1 MSSLPFPIAAFIA
14 GLISF
19 LSPCVL
25 PLVPAYVS
33 LISGAG
39 VEELKSAQ
47 GRLMRRVM
55 VNSSAFIVGFSIVFI
70 TLGAI
75 STEIGQLASSYK
87 HTLSIVAG
95 VVVILFGLH
104 LTGIFRIKALY
115 ADARLHGVKGS
126 STPVGAFV
134 IGFAFAFGWTPCL
147 GPILTIILGFA
158 SQEDTLV
165 KGILLL
171 AVYSLG
177 LAVPFLLTSLLMER
191 FLKFYT
197 RFRSHMHALE
207 VASGG
212 LMIALGVLLVIGRFT
227 LISTWLSFL
236 GRFEVGL
243 ESVAIKSSGVAVAI
257 LAALVALVLYLVFR
271 RRPAKP
277 ESQPGGPATNRNPL
291 ALVVV
296 AVVIA
301 GMLFFG
307 FHVARRAA
315 PQRVGQAP
323 DTAKAAE
330 APDFTLESL
339 DGKSMRLSDLRGKA
353 VLLNFWATWC
363 APCKIEMPW
372 FVELQNEYGPQG
384 LQIVGVAMDD
394 SAKEDIA
401 KFAKDMGVNYPV
413 LLGKEAVGDAYGGVP
428 ALPESFFISRDG
440 KIVDRILGLEG
451 KADIEDAVKKAL
463 KARPETSP
471 TTAAGTQAQK

>member
-1 MSSLPFPIAAFIA
+1 MPMSNLPLPLAAFVA

-25 PLVPAYVS
+25 PLVPGYVS

-39 VEELKSAQ
+39 IEELKSAQ
-47 GRLMRRVM
+47 GQLMRRVM
-55 VNSSAFIVGFSIVFI
+55 VNSIGFILGFSIVFI
-70 TLGAI
+70 TLGAV
-75 STEIGQLASSYK
+75 STEIGQLAASYK

-95 VVVILFGLH
+95 VVVIIFGLH
-104 LTGIFRIKALY
+104 LTGIFKIKALY
-115 ADARLHGVKGS
+115 ADARLHSVKGS
-126 STPVGAFV
+126 STPIGAFV

-158 SQEDTLV
+158 SQEDTLL
-165 KGILLL
+165 KGIGLLT
-171 AVYSLG
+171 VYSLG

-207 VASGG
+207 VASGV

-236 GRFEVGL
+236 GRFEIGL
-243 ESVAIKSSGVAVAI
+243 EKAVTKGPVAVVI
-257 LAALVALVLYLVFR
+257 LAALIALALYLVFR
-271 RRPAKP
+271 RRPAKS
-277 ESQPGGPATNRNPL
+277 EGQPDAGAANRNPL
-291 ALVVV
+291 ALVV
-296 AVVIA
+296 AALVVA
-301 GMLFFG
+301 GMLYFG
-307 FHVARRAA
+307 FHMARRTGTGTPPKPAVA
-315 PQRVGQAP
+315 QVK
-323 DTAKAAE
+323 D

-339 DGKSMRLSDLRGKA
+339 DGKNVRLSDLRGKA

-363 APCKIEMPW
+363 VPCKVEMPW
-372 FVELQNEYGPQG
+372 LVELQGKYGPQG

-394 SAKEDIA
+394 AAKEDIA

-413 LLGKEAVGDAYGGVP
+413 LLGKEAVGDEYGGVP

-440 KIVDRILGLEG
+440 KIVDRIIGLEG
-451 KADIEDAVKKAL
+451 KADIEEAVKKAL
-463 KARPETSP
+463 NAQPVTSP
-471 TTAAGTQAQK
+471 PPATTAQAQK